1 MTSSGTIRRVA
12 STSRTGGVFPRRLLG
27 LLVGLGCAVLVLASP
42 AAALPKLPSPIT
54 IPTLPKL
61 PAVPTLPGIGGLPIV
76 SQPIDIPLPVPPLP
90 IDVPLP
96 VEVPLPIEVPL
107 PLPPLP
113 VVPSAPLSTSAFPG
127 LDGLPVPLGADGLA
141 AAAAADGEQ
150 LAPDG
155 ASAGTPAE
163 GFPETPTSGLLRQP
177 GTGANPQGTR
187 CFLATSASVAFA
199 YECLERGASTGAV
212 GDEARRP
219 DDRTSGSRGHLARP
233 HRRGRSRAGRGGR
246 AADGG
251 RRVGATAPPATRR
264 NTRRLTRSSQVARQR
279 IQEAT

>member
-1 MTSSGTIRRVA
+1 MVHRHRGNSGVL
-12 STSRTGGVFPRRLLG
+12 PRRLLG

-90 IDVPLP
+90 VDVPLP
-96 VEVPLPIEVPL
+96 VDL

-113 VVPSAPLSTSAFPG
+113 VPPLPVAPLPVVPSARLSTSAFPG
-127 LDGLPVPLGADGLA
+127 LDGLPAPVPLSADGLT

-155 ASAGTPAE
+155 ASAGSPAE

-187 CFLATSASVAFA
+187 SLPRDERERRLRVRVPQRARQPAPSVTKRAAQTTERVEVAGISLARTGVAV
-199 YECLERGASTGAV
+199 LGLVAV
-212 GDEARRP
+212 GGLLLVVGVSVLRLRR
-219 DDRTSGSRGHLARP
+219 RLGAT
-233 HRRGRSRAGRGGR
+233 RAG
-246 AADGG
+246 
-251 RRVGATAPPATRR
+251 
-264 NTRRLTRSSQVARQR
+264 
-279 IQEAT
+279 